1 MNWNVNSLYLMV
13 MGIFILVAGTL
24 TCQAAQQP
32 EVFELGEVVV
42 SATPLSGVE
51 QVTVVREV
59 DAEQIENS
67 GAKTLNEAIALL
79 PGVTIRTGNQG
90 VPRIDIR
97 GLRTRHVILLLDGI
111 PLNSTYDNQFDPSI
125 IPVEN
130 IARIKITE
138 GPSSVL
144 YGAGGNAGIINIITK
159 KGTPGLHGSLEAQ
172 VSEGPANREQATLS
186 SGTENLR
193 IFLGASRYS
202 QDSFRLSSDF
212 DETVEEGGGKRENSD
227 KDLNSIF
234 ANMVYDPSTATQIG
248 LTLSYTETEYG
259 IPPITNPSRD
269 DPFQSSSAKYDRIDD
284 GTGYSAQLALR
295 HKFESPL
302 ELRSWIFVN
311 QSDEEC
317 NRYDDSTYTSIVARN
332 SFSQDSETSI
342 YGGNIQL
349 KYDLQTAGTATLAL
363 GAREESWK
371 TDLMEVTR
379 DGEEY
384 SDDDKTNNIYSAA
397 LEYEVSPLDNLGVV
411 IGYGYHYQIRDD
423 VDTADVDTRE
433 QESSYLIGASY
444 DLGETTRIKLSHA
457 KKIRFPSIR
466 QLYDGDDANPALTAE
481 TCYHYELGLD
491 QELTDGETLLS
502 LNTFIINA
510 KDYIE
515 KDNITEVQLNYESY
529 RLRGFELELETQA
542 LDNLLF
548 KAGYTYMF
556 TRDLTSDSER
566 DELQHR
572 PQDKLTLEGTYTT
585 GFGLKVY
592 ASYLY
597 IANQYYYSKEEPL
610 EKAKLNNINVVNV
623 RFSQQLIREHL
634 EMYAGATNLL
644 DVDYEESYGI
654 PQPGRT
660 AYIGLKTSF

>member
-491 QELTDGETLLS
+491 QELMDGETLLS